1 MHENLRNGSRLS
13 KQSLT
18 YTCHDKTQ
26 DAHHNK
32 CDGYKSRS
40 NLTFHIRAS
49 SMNMTTGVERQLKKR
64 KISIIHETTKEEI
77 N

>member
-1 MHENLRNGSRLS
+1 MQENPRNGPSMS

-26 DAHHNK
+26 DVHRNK

-40 NLTFHIRAS
+40 NLTFHIRAA